1 MNDFVRFGVIL
12 HHISTVVGWV
22 LCLVLLGQPEAR
34 GMVGFVLLLG
44 WTFLQTI
51 SVLYLLACWLLDHPD
66 ARNESRQRSYEHL
79 CKRLGVRKAYAVE
92 LAGFALMVAVK
103 IALPAGLN
111 RIG

>member
-22 LCLVLLGQPEAR
+22 FCLVLLGQPEAR
-34 GMVGFVLLLG
+34 SMVGFVLLLG

-51 SVLYLLACWLLDHPD
+51 AVLELVARLLLGRLDEKQQRMQRLDETVRGLLD
-66 ARNESRQRSYEHL
+66 ARR
-79 CKRLGVRKAYAVE
+79 AFAVE
-92 LAGFALMVAVK
+92 AMVFALMVAAK

-111 RIG
+111 RI